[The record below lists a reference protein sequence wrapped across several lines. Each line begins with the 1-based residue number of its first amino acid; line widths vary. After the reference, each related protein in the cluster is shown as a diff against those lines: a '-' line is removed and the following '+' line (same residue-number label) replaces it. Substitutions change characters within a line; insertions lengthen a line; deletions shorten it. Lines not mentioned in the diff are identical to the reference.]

1 MVSKTNVPRCRR
13 NSTVS
18 IVPSNN
24 KTQDREPKTEPF
36 FSIVVPTKNNENQ
49 IESCIKSLPALDY
62 PRDKYEIIVS
72 DGHSRDRTA
81 TIARSYGVIPL
92 EDDDGCRASG
102 CNMGFRHSKG
112 EFIAARA
119 SKR

>member
-1 MVSKTNVPRCRR
+1 MPHCSR

-24 KTQDREPKTEPF
+24 KTQDHELKTVPF
-36 FSIVVPTKNNENQ
+36 FIVVP
-49 IESCIKSLPALDY
+49 IKFLLALDS

-81 TIARSYGVIPL
+81 TIASSYGVITL
-92 EDDDGCRASG
+92 EDDGGCGAYG
-102 CNMGFRHSKG
+102 CNMGHGHSKG
-112 EFIAARA
+112 EFIAARE
-119 SKR
+119 